1 MKYIINESQHKYI
14 ISEINQ
20 ETIKTISHRWFK
32 KQIEKGEDPHIEGSL
47 LMFLGIKKY
56 TTLHVDLLREL
67 RHFLGDGAYEA
78 SISRGNKVYDTS
90 DFPEISGGYDFNFEV
105 KIVGKNMNQLS
116 LVINVLPGGEVD
128 LIMTDEGVRDLQD
141 AMFDEE
147 IGWEVKSEIQSLVN
161 DILVLD
167 VSNYTGYNHTIEKI
181 NFED

>member
-105 KIVGKNMNQLS
+105 KIGNEKSFLIFSKKIQHWRKLFVCLLKNG
-116 LVINVLPGGEVD
+116 I
-128 LIMTDEGVRDLQD
+128 
-141 AMFDEE
+141 
-147 IGWEVKSEIQSLVN
+147 K
-161 DILVLD
+161 
-167 VSNYTGYNHTIEKI
+167 
-181 NFED
+181 